1 MLSVIRDGVHYPLD
15 DGTYCYY
22 VGDEGWG
29 MTPIN
34 RLAER
39 GPQQHGE
46 SDRGFRLAPRVAN
59 LVLFIIGQSRED
71 LFDKRTQLIEIFAP
85 SANPLGLRWSL
96 ADGTVRQIDVH
107 YVGEMGYS
115 SDQRAGF
122 NQRFAVTLKAPNPTF
137 YDPEGQEIEFALGG
151 GSDAMTIPLA
161 IPHLV
166 GASTLDLATPIT
178 YGGSWISQPHLIRIG
193 GPIDDPAIIN
203 ETTNELLSFPGVTI
217 LAGDY
222 YDIDTRYGYK
232 TVRNAAG
239 DSKIS
244 ELSNDSD
251 LATFH
256 LARGPNSIRV
266 TGTNITEATRVT
278 INFYER
284 YLGI

>member
-1 MLSVIRDGVHYPLD
+1 MLSVIRDGIQYPLD

-22 VGDEGWG
+22 VGDDGWG
-29 MTPIN
+29 MTPVH

-39 GPQQHGE
+39 GPQQHGD
-46 SDRGFRLAPRVAN
+46 SDKGFRLDPRVGHV
-59 LVLFIIGQSRED
+59 VLFITGTSRED
-71 LFDKRTQLIEIFAP
+71 LFARRSQLLDIFAP
-85 SANPLGLRWSL
+85 SSTPLALRWELSN
-96 ADGTVRQIDVH
+96 GVTKQIDVH
-107 YVGEMGYS
+107 YIGDMSYS
-115 SDQRAGF
+115 SDQRSGF
-122 NQRFAVTLKAPNPTF
+122 NQRLAVTLKAPNPTF
-137 YDPEGQEIEFALGG
+137 YDPAGQEIEFALGG
-151 GSDAMTIPLA
+151 GSGAMTIPLT
-161 IPHLV
+161 IPHFV
-166 GASTLDLATPIT
+166 GASTLDLATPVI
-178 YGGSWISQPHLIRIG
+178 YEGSWITQPHLIRIG
-193 GPIDDPAIIN
+193 GPIDDPKIIN
-203 ETTNELLSFPGVTI
+203 ETTGELLSFPGVTI

-222 YDIDTRYGYK
+222 YDIDARYGYK

-256 LARGPNSIRV
+256 LRPGPNSIRV